1 MDETSRKVVG
11 NRMTQKSSITVEDKD
26 KGWNLDARCNFR
38 NGMIERQAKPCERE
52 SDKNTREQ
60 AVKVTKSEDWCTT
73 SDNDGVQR
81 T

>member
-1 MDETSRKVVG
+1 MDETSRKVAG
-11 NRMTQKSSITVEDKD
+11 NRMTQKSSITIEDKD
-26 KGWNLDARCNFR
+26 KGRNLDARCNFR

-52 SDKNTREQ
+52 SDKNIRER
-60 AVKVTKSEDWCTT
+60 AIKVANIRLVP